1 MKRIAIAVSISFG
14 LVPTTA
20 FAWDWSLR
28 TTESETVE
36 LNSNQ
41 FLRPSPAGSVG
52 SYSTLSGIA
61 EALTPTSK
69 LTLDSDGSYR
79 KYWGPGADGAASEFL
94 SYGAHAHYEQNEKNR
109 FDREFVDAVWRQQNT
124 SLALL
129 NDLGVVL
136 PVAGAIDR
144 FTASGGIDRALNARD
159 SINLF
164 ATSTRTYYEPSSSG
178 TAFTDTLARGSWRH
192 GVSSTTGVS
201 LSSEAELLAYD
212 NAFSTQVNI
221 FRNQVGVDTALS
233 SLLSFRGNI
242 GAAYL
247 VTDRGV
253 STSAIG
259 GVSSNTPI
267 GSTSF
272 DWIGDAILTYK
283 FMKTATLSVI
293 ARQSVGPSI
302 VGSLIKQDSL
312 SASMNYL
319 INSRENLTISASG
332 NRQIATTTTDY
343 ASISAT
349 YGYNPIRDVSLQFS
363 YRYQHRF
370 AGTGTTIFD
379 PLTGTPT
386 VSGTGPADSH
396 SVLFVATHNFLVLPH
411 GN

>member
-1 MKRIAIAVSISFG
+1 MKRIATAVSISLG
-14 LVPTTA
+14 LTPATA

-28 TTESETVE
+28 TSESQTVE

-41 FLRPSPAGSVG
+41 FLKSSPAGSIG
-52 SYSTLSGIA
+52 SYSTITGTA

-69 LTLDSDGSYR
+69 LTLDGDGSYR
-79 KYWGPGADGAASEFL
+79 KYWGPGAEGIPESISNGAT
-94 SYGAHAHYEQNEKNR
+94 AHYEQFGKNK
-109 FDREFVDAVWRQQNT
+109 FDREFIEAAWRQQST

-129 NDLGVVL
+129 NDLGVIS
-136 PVAGAIDR
+136 PTSSFIDR
-144 FTASGGIDRALNARD
+144 FTATGGLDRAFNARD
-159 SINLF
+159 SISLF
-164 ATSTRTYYEPSSSG
+164 ATSSRTYYEPSSGG

-192 GVSSTTGVS
+192 GVSSTTGLN

-212 NAFSTQVNI
+212 NAFSTQVSI

-233 SLLSFRGNI
+233 SLLSFTGNI
-242 GAAYL
+242 GVAYL

-259 GVSSNTPI
+259 GVNSNTPI
-267 GSTSF
+267 GSTSL

-283 FMKTATLSVI
+283 FMRTATLSVI
-293 ARQSVGPSI
+293 ARQSVGPSV
-302 VGSLIKQDSL
+302 VGSLIKQDSVG
-312 SASMNYL
+312 ASVNYL

-332 NRQIATTTTDY
+332 NRQIATTTTDF
-343 ASISAT
+343 ASVSAT
-349 YGYNPIRDVSLQFS
+349 YGYNPIQDVSLQFT

-370 AGTGTTIFD
+370 TSTGTTIFD

-396 SVLFVATHNFLVLPH
+396 SILFVATHNFLVLPH

>member
-28 TTESETVE
+28 TSESEAVE

-41 FLRPSPAGSVG
+41 FLRSSPAGSVG
-52 SYSTLSGIA
+52 SYSTITGTA

-79 KYWGPGADGAASEFL
+79 KYWGPGAEGIAESL
-94 SYGAHAHYEQNEKNR
+94 SYGAKARYEQQEKNK
-109 FDREFVDAVWRQQNT
+109 FDREFVEAAWRQQST
-124 SLALL
+124 ALALL

-136 PVAGAIDR
+136 PVSGFIDR
-144 FTASGGIDRALNARD
+144 FTATGGVDRALNARD
-159 SINLF
+159 SINLL
-164 ATSTRTYYEPSSSG
+164 ATSTRTYYEPSSGG

-192 GVSSTTGVS
+192 GISSTTGVS

-212 NAFSTQVNI
+212 NAFSTQVDI
-221 FRNQVGVDTALS
+221 YRNQVGIDTALS
-233 SLLSFRGNI
+233 SRLFFRGNI

-259 GVSSNTPI
+259 GLNSNTPI
-267 GSTSF
+267 GSTSL

-293 ARQSVGPSI
+293 ARQSVGPTI

-312 SASMNYL
+312 SASVNYL

-332 NRQIATTTTDY
+332 NRQISGTTTDY
-343 ASISAT
+343 ASVSAT
-349 YGYNPIRDVSLQFS
+349 YGYTPIRDVSLQLS

-370 AGTGTTIFD
+370 ASTGTTIFD

>member
-1 MKRIAIAVSISFG
+1 MKRIAIAVSMSLGF
-14 LVPTTA
+14 VPATA

-28 TTESETVE
+28 TSESETVE

-41 FLRPSPAGSVG
+41 FLRSSPAGSVG
-52 SYSTLSGIA
+52 SYSTITGTA

-69 LTLDSDGSYR
+69 LTLDGDGSYR
-79 KYWGPGADGAASEFL
+79 KYGGPGADGVAESL
-94 SYGAHAHYEQNEKNR
+94 SYGATAHYEQFGKNKS
-109 FDREFVDAVWRQQNT
+109 DREYVEAAWRQQST

-129 NDLGVVL
+129 NELGVVS
-136 PVAGAIDR
+136 PVGGFIDR
-144 FTASGGIDRALNARD
+144 FTATGGIDRAFNARD
-159 SINLF
+159 TVSLF
-164 ATSTRTYYEPSSSG
+164 ATSTRTYYEPSSGG

-192 GVSSTTGVS
+192 GLSSTTGVS

-212 NAFSTQVNI
+212 NAFSTQVGI
-221 FRNQVGVDTALS
+221 YRNQVGIDSALS

-253 STSAIG
+253 STAAIG
-259 GVSSNTPI
+259 GVNSNTPI
-267 GSTSF
+267 GSTAL

-283 FMKTATLSVI
+283 FMPTATLSVI

-302 VGSLIKQDSL
+302 VGSLFKQDSL
-312 SASMNYL
+312 SASVNYL
-319 INSRENLTISASG
+319 INSRENLTLSASG
-332 NRQIATTTTDY
+332 NRQIAGTTTDF
-343 ASISAT
+343 ASVSAT
-349 YGYNPIRDVSLQFS
+349 YGYNPIRDVSLQFT

-370 AGTGTTIFD
+370 ASSGTTTFD
-379 PLTGTPT
+379 TLTGTPT

>member
-1 MKRIAIAVSISFG
+1 MKRIATAVSISLG
-14 LVPTTA
+14 LAPATA

-28 TTESETVE
+28 TSESQTVE

-41 FLRPSPAGSVG
+41 FLKSSPAGSLG
-52 SYSTLSGIA
+52 SYSTITGTA

-69 LTLDSDGSYR
+69 LTLDGDGSYR
-79 KYWGPGADGAASEFL
+79 NYWGPGAQGVPESI
-94 SYGAHAHYEQNEKNR
+94 SYGATARYDQYGKNK
-109 FDREFVDAVWRQQNT
+109 FDREFVETAWRQQST

-129 NDLGVVL
+129 NDLGVIS
-136 PVAGAIDR
+136 PASGFIDR
-144 FTASGGIDRALNARD
+144 FTATGGIDRAFNARD
-159 SINLF
+159 SINLL

-178 TAFTDTLARGSWRH
+178 TAFTDTIARGSWRH
-192 GVSSTTGVS
+192 GISSTTGVN
-201 LSSEAELLAYD
+201 LSSETELLAYD

-259 GVSSNTPI
+259 GVNSNIPI
-267 GSTSF
+267 GSTSL

-283 FMKTATLSVI
+283 FMKTATLSVL
-293 ARQSVGPSI
+293 ASQSVGPSI
-302 VGSLIKQDSL
+302 VGSLIKRDSL
-312 SASMNYL
+312 SASVNYL

-332 NRQIATTTTDY
+332 NRQITGTTTDY
-343 ASISAT
+343 ASVSAT
-349 YGYNPIRDVSLQFS
+349 YGYNPIQDVSLQFN

-370 AGTGTTIFD
+370 ASTGTTIFD

-396 SVLFVATHNFLVLPH
+396 SVMFVATHNFLVLPH

>member
-1 MKRIAIAVSISFG
+1 MKRIATAVSISLG
-14 LVPTTA
+14 LAPAKA

-28 TTESETVE
+28 TSESQTVE

-41 FLRPSPAGSVG
+41 FLKSSPAGSIG
-52 SYSTLSGIA
+52 SYSTITGTA

-69 LTLDSDGSYR
+69 LTLDGDGSYT
-79 KYWGPGADGAASEFL
+79 KYWGPGAEGIPEFISNGAT
-94 SYGAHAHYEQNEKNR
+94 AHYEQFGKNK
-109 FDREFVDAVWRQQNT
+109 FDREFIEAAWRQQST

-129 NDLGVVL
+129 NDLGVIS
-136 PVAGAIDR
+136 PTSSFIDR
-144 FTASGGIDRALNARD
+144 FTATGGLERAFNARD
-159 SINLF
+159 SISLF
-164 ATSTRTYYEPSSSG
+164 ATSSRTYYEPSSGG

-192 GVSSTTGVS
+192 GVSSTTGLN

-212 NAFSTQVNI
+212 NAFSTQVSI

-233 SLLSFRGNI
+233 SLLSFTGNV
-242 GAAYL
+242 GVAYL

-259 GVSSNTPI
+259 GVNSNTPI
-267 GSTSF
+267 GSTSL

-283 FMKTATLSVI
+283 FMRTATLSVI

-302 VGSLIKQDSL
+302 VGSLIKQDSVG
-312 SASMNYL
+312 ASVNYL

-332 NRQIATTTTDY
+332 NRQIATTMTDF
-343 ASISAT
+343 ASVSAT
-349 YGYNPIRDVSLQFS
+349 YGYNPIQDVSLQFT

-370 AGTGTTIFD
+370 TSTGTTIFD

-396 SVLFVATHNFLVLPH
+396 SILFVATHNFLVLPH

>member
-1 MKRIAIAVSISFG
+1 MKRIAIAVSMSLG
-14 LVPTTA
+14 LAPAAA
-20 FAWDWSLR
+20 FAWDWSLK
-28 TTESETVE
+28 TSESETVE

-41 FLRPSPAGSVG
+41 FLRSSPAGSVG
-52 SYSTLSGIA
+52 SYSTISGTA

-69 LTLDSDGSYR
+69 LTLDGDGSYR
-79 KYWGPGADGAASEFL
+79 KYLGPGAEGVPESL
-94 SYGAHAHYEQNEKNR
+94 SYGAKAHYEQYEKNK
-109 FDREFVDAVWRQQNT
+109 FDREFIEAAWRQQST
-124 SLALL
+124 ALALL
-129 NDLGVVL
+129 NDLGVISS
-136 PVAGAIDR
+136 ATGFIDR
-144 FTASGGIDRALNARD
+144 ATATGGIDRALNARD
-159 SINLF
+159 TVSLF
-164 ATSTRTYYEPSSSG
+164 ATSTRTYYEPPSGG
-178 TAFTDTLARGSWRH
+178 TAFTDTLAHGSWRH

-212 NAFSTQVNI
+212 NAFGTQVDI
-221 FRNQVGVDTALS
+221 YRNQVGIDTALS
-233 SLLSFRGNI
+233 SLLSFRANI

-253 STSAIG
+253 SASAIG
-259 GVSSNTPI
+259 GVASNTPI
-267 GSTSF
+267 GSTSL

-293 ARQSVGPSI
+293 ARQTVGPTV

-312 SASMNYL
+312 SASVNYL
-319 INSRENLTISASG
+319 INSRENLTFSASG

-343 ASISAT
+343 ASVSAT
-349 YGYNPIRDVSLQFS
+349 YGYNPIRDVSLQFT

-370 AGTGTTIFD
+370 ASTGTTIFD

-396 SVLFVATHNFLVLPH
+396 SVMFVATHNFLVLPH

>member
-1 MKRIAIAVSISFG
+1 MKRIAIAVSMSLG
-14 LVPTTA
+14 LTPTTA

-28 TTESETVE
+28 TSESQTIE

-41 FLRPSPAGSVG
+41 FLRSSPAGSVG
-52 SYSTLSGIA
+52 SYSTITGTA

-69 LTLDSDGSYR
+69 LVLDGDGSYR
-79 KYWGPGADGAASEFL
+79 KYWGPGAEGTSSEFL
-94 SYGAHAHYEQNEKNR
+94 SYGAKAHYEQFGKNR
-109 FDREFVDAVWRQQNT
+109 FDKEFVDAIWTQQNT

-136 PVAGAIDR
+136 PVAGSIDR
-144 FTASGGIDRALNARD
+144 FTARGGIDRSLNARD

-164 ATSTRTYYEPSSSG
+164 ATSTRTYYEPSSGG

-192 GVSSTTGVS
+192 GVGPTTGLS

-212 NAFSTQVNI
+212 NTFGTEVSI

-259 GVSSNTPI
+259 GVTSSSPL
-267 GSTSF
+267 GSTTL

-283 FMKTATLSVI
+283 FMKTATLSLS
-293 ARQSVGPSI
+293 ASQSVGPSI
-302 VGSLIKQDSL
+302 VGSLVKRDIVN
-312 SASMNYL
+312 ASVNYL

-332 NRQIATTTTDY
+332 NRQITGTTTDY
-343 ASISAT
+343 ASVSAT
-349 YGYNPIRDVSLQFS
+349 YGYNPVRDVSLQFS

-370 AGTGTTIFD
+370 ASTGTRIFD
-379 PLTGTPT
+379 PLSGTPT
-386 VSGTGPADSH
+386 VSGTGAADSH

>member
-1 MKRIAIAVSISFG
+1 MSFG
-14 LVPTTA
+14 LAPATA

-28 TTESETVE
+28 TSESQTVE

-41 FLRPSPAGSVG
+41 FLKSSPAGSLG
-52 SYSTLSGIA
+52 SYSTITGTA

-69 LTLDSDGSYR
+69 LTLDGDGSYR
-79 KYWGPGADGAASEFL
+79 KYWGPGAQGVAESISQGATAR
-94 SYGAHAHYEQNEKNR
+94 YEQFGKNK
-109 FDREFVDAVWRQQNT
+109 FDREFVETAWRQQST
-124 SLALL
+124 ALALL
-129 NDLGVVL
+129 NDLGVIS
-136 PVAGAIDR
+136 PATGFIDR
-144 FTASGGIDRALNARD
+144 FTATGGIDRSFNARD

-164 ATSTRTYYEPSSSG
+164 ATSTRTYYEPASSG

-192 GVSSTTGVS
+192 GVSSTSGVN

-212 NAFSTQVNI
+212 NAFSTQVSI
-221 FRNQVGVDTALS
+221 FRNQVGVDSALS

-259 GVSSNTPI
+259 GVNSNTPI
-267 GSTSF
+267 GSTSL

-302 VGSLIKQDSL
+302 VGSLIKQDSV
-312 SASMNYL
+312 SASVNYL
-319 INSRENLTISASG
+319 INSRENLTFSASG
-332 NRQIATTTTDY
+332 NRQVATTTTDY
-343 ASISAT
+343 ASVSAT
-349 YGYNPIRDVSLQFS
+349 YGYNPIQDVSLQFT

-370 AGTGTTIFD
+370 ASTGTTIFD

-396 SVLFVATHNFLVLPH
+396 SVMFVATHSFLVLPH

>member
-14 LVPTTA
+14 LAPTTA

-28 TTESETVE
+28 TSESQTVE

-41 FLRPSPAGSVG
+41 FLRSSPAGSVG
-52 SYSTLSGIA
+52 SYSTITGTA

-69 LTLDSDGSYR
+69 LILDGDGSYR
-79 KYWGPGADGAASEFL
+79 KYWGPGADGVSEAL
-94 SYGAHAHYEQNEKNR
+94 SYGAKAHYEQFGKNR
-109 FDREFVDAVWRQQNT
+109 FDREYVEAVWRQQST

-129 NDLGVVL
+129 NDLGVVS
-136 PVAGAIDR
+136 PASGFIDR
-144 FTASGGIDRALNARD
+144 FTATGGFDRSLSARD
-159 SINLF
+159 SINVF
-164 ATSTRTYYEPSSSG
+164 ATSTRTYYEPSSGG

-212 NAFSTQVNI
+212 NAFSTQISI
-221 FRNQVGVDTALS
+221 FRNQVGMDTALS
-233 SLLSFRGNI
+233 PLLSFRGNI

-259 GVSSNTPI
+259 GVTSNTPI
-267 GSTSF
+267 GSTSL

-293 ARQSVGPSI
+293 ASQSVGPSI
-302 VGSLIKQDSL
+302 VGSLIKRDSVT
-312 SASMNYL
+312 ASVNYL
-319 INSRENLTISASG
+319 INSRENLTFSASG
-332 NRQIATTTTDY
+332 NRQIAGTTTDY
-343 ASISAT
+343 ASVSAT
-349 YGYNPIRDVSLQFS
+349 YGYRPIRDVSLQFS

-370 AGTGTTIFD
+370 ASTGTTIFD